1 MKKGAHLSPDG
12 RYRYWL
18 IRRWDAKRPLLCV
31 VGLNPSAADAVQDDP
46 TLRKVI
52 GFAIEL
58 GFGGVLM
65 LNVGAYRTKDPREW
79 KRASDPFGPRNT
91 IRYLKSYIARFKPE
105 KIVVAWGKN
114 CNSDPARMRVAALL
128 AELPRLH
135 CWGRNADG
143 SPRHPGR
150 ISYSTPLVLFRPI
163 ATASSRAVASQMPQS
178 VAPR

>member
-1 MKKGAHLSPDG
+1 MQKNAHLSPDR

-31 VGLNPSAADAVQDDP
+31 IGLNPSTADAVQDDP

-52 GFAIEL
+52 GFAIGLE
-58 GFGGVLM
+58 FGGVLM
-65 LNVGAYRTKDPREW
+65 LNVGAYRATDPQEW

-91 IRYLKSYIARFKPE
+91 IRHLKSYIARFKPG

-114 CNSDPARMRVAALL
+114 CNIDSARLRVAALL

-150 ISYSTPLVLFRPI
+150 ISYSTPLVLFRAN
-163 ATASSRAVASQMPQS
+163 ATVSSRAAVSDT
-178 VAPR
+178 R